1 MLTVSI
7 VTYHTCPEELS
18 RCIQSLDRNIVRH
31 IYVIDNSTQKYIAEL
46 CHKFN
51 VEYIANNNTG
61 YGAAHNIAIKKAFA
75 TKARYHLVLNSDV
88 EFDSR
93 ILKKIMAYMD
103 NNPDVGQLQPKI
115 VCPDN
120 SLQYTCRLLP
130 TPFDLALRRFT
141 PNFFLRKRKK
151 RYILAQADWNKSFDV
166 AYQQGSFLFFRIYA
180 LKNVGLFDER
190 YFMYPEDIDISRR
203 MALAWKVRYWPG
215 ATVVHNHRAASYHS
229 VRMLLVHLKNMALY
243 FNKWGWLHDNER
255 KRLNNMV
262 TNQFKNVSIE

>member
-1 MLTVSI
+1 
-7 VTYHTCPEELS
+7 
-18 RCIQSLDRNIVRH
+18 
-31 IYVIDNSTQKYIAEL
+31 
-46 CHKFN
+46 
-51 VEYIANNNTG
+51 
-61 YGAAHNIAIKKAFA
+61 
-75 TKARYHLVLNSDV
+75 
-88 EFDSR
+88 
-93 ILKKIMAYMD
+93 MAYMD

-141 PNFFLRKRKK
+141 PNFFLRKRKNATSLPK
-151 RYILAQADWNKSFDV
+151 QTGTNHLTWLTK
-166 AYQQGSFLFFRIYA
+166 QGSFLFFRIDA

-262 TNQFKNVSIE
+262 TNQFKNVSIK